1 MNGRNRPSGMDW
13 IRRSTRMAIY
23 HRDGFR
29 CCHCGTTTQ
38 LSLHHVDPKGGNR
51 PDNLVTLCM
60 PCNQR
65 EESNPC
71 GHCNAW
77 AFLIYLAR
85 PLDRAEGLRL
95 AKAKWPERYAQ
106 EKKYRATKNAN
117 R

>member
-1 MNGRNRPSGMDW
+1 MDW

-29 CCHCGTTTQ
+29 CCHCGTTTH